1 MKILITGGAGY
12 IGSHIALECIRQ
24 GHKVTVFDNLS
35 SGFIENI
42 HPGVVFYKG
51 STLSNEDISKVME
64 SSDFDGVIHMAA
76 YKAANESMINP
87 SQYSINNIIGGINM
101 INACIEYNIDKFVFS
116 STASVY
122 GKPLYIPIDENHS
135 LNPVNYYGFSKL
147 SIENNLEWFSKLKG
161 IKYASLRY
169 FNAAGFDKDGK
180 IFCIEKNPQN
190 LIPLVMEVAINKRKV
205 IDIYGNDYNTKDG
218 TGIRDYIHVSDLSRG
233 HIAALEYIDTTKNN
247 LILNLGT
254 GIGHSVLDVINK
266 TKLISNKN
274 IVFNFVDRRLGDPE
288 IIIASSEKA
297 KNTIN
302 WNPQFSDLDTII
314 KTTWNI
320 YNK

>member
-1 MKILITGGAGY
+1 VKILITGGAGY

-51 STLSNEDISKVME
+51 STLSNEDISNVME
-64 SSDFDGVIHMAA
+64 RSDFDGVIHMAS

-101 INACIEYNIDKFVFS
+101 INACIKYNIDKFVFS
-116 STASVY
+116 SSAAVY
-122 GKPLYIPIDENHS
+122 GKPLYHPIDEKHS
-135 LNPVNYYGFSKL
+135 LNPINYYGFSKL
-147 SIENNLEWFSKLKG
+147 FIENNLEWFSKLKD
-161 IKYASLRY
+161 IKYACLRY

-180 IFCIEKNPQN
+180 ILCKEKEPQN
-190 LIPLVMEVAINKRKV
+190 LIPIVMEVATKKRKAV
-205 IDIYGNDYNTKDG
+205 DIYGNDYNTKDG
-218 TGIRDYIHVSDLSRG
+218 TGIRDYIHVSDLSIG

-254 GIGHSVLDVINK
+254 STGHSVLDVISK
-266 TKLISNKN
+266 VKMISNKN

-288 IIIASSEKA
+288 IVIASSEKA

>member
-1 MKILITGGAGY
+1 
-12 IGSHIALECIRQ
+12 
-24 GHKVTVFDNLS
+24 
-35 SGFIENI
+35 
-42 HPGVVFYKG
+42 
-51 STLSNEDISKVME
+51 
-64 SSDFDGVIHMAA
+64 
-76 YKAANESMINP
+76 
-87 SQYSINNIIGGINM
+87 
-101 INACIEYNIDKFVFS
+101 
-116 STASVY
+116 
-122 GKPLYIPIDENHS
+122 
-135 LNPVNYYGFSKL
+135 
-147 SIENNLEWFSKLKG
+147 
-161 IKYASLRY
+161 
-169 FNAAGFDKDGK
+169 
-180 IFCIEKNPQN
+180 
-190 LIPLVMEVAINKRKV
+190 MEVATKKRKA

-254 GIGHSVLDVINK
+254 GIGYSVLDVINK

>member
-76 YKAANESMINP
+76 YKAAGESMIKP
-87 SQYSINNIIGGINM
+87 SQYSTNNIIGGINM

-122 GKPLYIPIDENHS
+122 GKPLYIPIDEDHS
-135 LNPVNYYGFSKL
+135 LNPINYYGFSKL
-147 SIENNLEWFSKLKG
+147 FIENNLEWFSKLKD
-161 IKYASLRY
+161 IKYACLRY

-254 GIGHSVLDVINK
+254 GIGHSVLDVISK

-274 IVFNFVDRRLGDPE
+274 ILFNFVDRRFGDPE
-288 IIIASSEKA
+288 IVIASSEKA

>member
-1 MKILITGGAGY
+1 VKILITGGAGY

-42 HPGVVFYKG
+42 HNGVAFHKG

-64 SSDFDGVIHMAA
+64 SSDFDAVIHMAA
-76 YKAANESMINP
+76 YKAAGESMINP
-87 SQYSINNIIGGINM
+87 SQYSTNNIIGGMNI
-101 INACIEYNIDKFVFS
+101 INACIKYNIDKFVFS

-122 GKPLYIPIDENHS
+122 GKPLYIPIDEDHS
-135 LNPVNYYGFSKL
+135 LNPINYYGFSKL
-147 SIENNLEWFSKLKG
+147 SIENNLEWFSKLKD

-180 IFCIEKNPQN
+180 IFCKEKTPQN
-190 LIPLVMEVAINKRKV
+190 LIPLVMEVATKKRKV

-254 GIGHSVLDVINK
+254 GIGHSVLDVISK

-274 IVFNFVDRRLGDPE
+274 IVFNFVDRRVGDPE
-288 IIIASSEKA
+288 IVIASSEKA

>member
-76 YKAANESMINP
+76 YKAAGESMIKP
-87 SQYSINNIIGGINM
+87 SQYSTNNIIGGINI

-122 GKPLYIPIDENHS
+122 GKPLYIPIDEGHS
-135 LNPVNYYGFSKL
+135 LNPINYYGFSKL

-190 LIPLVMEVAINKRKV
+190 LIPLVMEVATKKRKAV
-205 IDIYGNDYNTKDG
+205 DIYGKDYNTKDG

-254 GIGHSVLDVINK
+254 GIGHSVLDVISK

-302 WNPQFSDLDTII
+302 WDPQFSDLDTII